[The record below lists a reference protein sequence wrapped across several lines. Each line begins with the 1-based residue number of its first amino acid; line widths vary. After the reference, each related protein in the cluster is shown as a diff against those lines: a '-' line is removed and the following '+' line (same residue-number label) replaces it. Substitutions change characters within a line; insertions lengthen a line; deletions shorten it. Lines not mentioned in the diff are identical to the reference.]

1 MVRLITKIMTAT
13 QAPHITVQAR
23 MKKSGSQET
32 SLYQTQ
38 TQQVAARVI
47 PRSWHTAEEEEAA
60 VEEEAEEIEAED
72 GPNKLCKMSC
82 TQQTQC
88 SRRVL

>member
-1 MVRLITKIMTAT
+1 MTAT
-13 QAPHITVQAR
+13 QVAPITVQAL

-32 SLYQTQ
+32 SLYRTQ
-38 TQQVAARVI
+38 TQQVAAREL
-47 PRSWHTAEEEEAA
+47 PRSWHTAEEEEGGG
-60 VEEEAEEIEAED
+60 EEEAEEVEAKD

-88 SRRVL
+88 SRKVL

>member
-1 MVRLITKIMTAT
+1 MVQLITKAMTAT
-13 QAPHITVQAR
+13 QVPLTVQAP

-32 SLYQTQ
+32 SLYLTQ
-38 TQQVAARVI
+38 TQQVAAREI
-47 PRSWHTAEEEEAA
+47 PRSWHTAEEEEAE
-60 VEEEAEEIEAED
+60 VEEEAEEVEAKD